1 MDEKKNNPAKIYLM
15 KYRALLL
22 RYEELTE
29 NIRTLEARA
38 TNTAARI
45 KAANVQS
52 GSTQD
57 TVGDVAVAVADA
69 ENMLSDTVRD
79 IAQEMKGILRT
90 IETVPDEMQK
100 TILTKRYISGKS
112 WSIISDEI
120 GYERTTVWKLH
131 GLALLSVGRALEGR
145 KAYTF

>member
-1 MDEKKNNPAKIYLM
+1 MDDKRMNPAKTYLM

-52 GSTQD
+52 GSVQD
-57 TVGDVAVAVADA
+57 TIGDVAVAVADA
-69 ENMLSDTVRD
+69 ENMLSDTVRE
-79 IAQEMKGILRT
+79 IAVEMKGILRT

-112 WSIISDEI
+112 WSVICGEI
-120 GYERTTVWKLH
+120 GYEKTKVFEMH
-131 GLALLSVGRALEGR
+131 GWALVAVGRALESR
-145 KAYTF
+145 KAFTF